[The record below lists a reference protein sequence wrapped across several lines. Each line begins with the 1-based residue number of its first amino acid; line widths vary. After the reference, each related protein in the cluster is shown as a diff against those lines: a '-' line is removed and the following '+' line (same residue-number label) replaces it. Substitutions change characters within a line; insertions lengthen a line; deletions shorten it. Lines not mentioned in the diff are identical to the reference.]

1 MSANDVTSSLAAQAQ
16 AAAPAQ
22 AQAQVQVQL
31 PAVAAPRPSQPHKME
46 ETPVHP
52 AEPPFPEHRVLLK
65 IDEATQTVQAQIRDL
80 DSGKVVYDLPD
91 DQWLRLSAKLR
102 AFAATAIVDKSV

>member
-1 MSANDVTSSLAAQAQ
+1 MSASDVTSSLAAQAQ
-16 AAAPAQ
+16 AAAPSQ
-22 AQAQVQVQL
+22 AQAQTV
-31 PAVAAPRPSQPHKME
+31 AVPAPRPSQPHKTE
-46 ETPVHP
+46 ETPVHTT
-52 AEPPFPEHRVLLK
+52 EPPFPEHRVLLK

-80 DSGKVVYDLPD
+80 DSGKVVYNLPD